1 MILIFLIHTVWSEA
15 NHYKIQHESK
25 ELDKVTTLLE
35 SFSNGGSE
43 FEVKILFL

>member
-1 MILIFLIHTVWSEA
+1 MILIFLIHAVWSES

-43 FEVKILFL
+43 FEVKI